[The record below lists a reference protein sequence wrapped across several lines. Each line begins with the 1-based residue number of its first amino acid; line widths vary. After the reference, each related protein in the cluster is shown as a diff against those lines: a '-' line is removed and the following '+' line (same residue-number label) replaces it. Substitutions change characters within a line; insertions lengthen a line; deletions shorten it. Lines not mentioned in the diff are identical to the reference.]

1 MGCVH
6 NPPVTTTI
14 APLAEWTSLHPAA
27 LAWADRAIL
36 APPGGPARP
45 ARSRALAAALA
56 ATNRRWGNPVDD
68 DLEGWLAGTE
78 VIVTGQQ
85 PGLVGGPLL
94 TLVKA
99 CAVAAEVARRRAA
112 GTPAVGFVW
121 LATSDD
127 DLPEMRWVRVPAGEE
142 VLSVREEGWERGAAL
157 GGLAVV
163 GGTVAGLLARLAAAH
178 PGELSAPAID
188 LARDCFAP
196 GTTLG
201 EACGRFLGRLL
212 SGLGVVLV
220 DALEPELARAGREVV
235 QRALAALPAVHG
247 ELAAQAHDFAA
258 RGWAAPIRVMPSRLP
273 VFRREGVR
281 RVPLPAREGHCPDDV
296 LAAHA
301 AAPEAFLPNVWLR
314 PLVAD
319 EVLDTHTSIL
329 GGAELAYHLQARSGW
344 DIVGVGRP
352 SWRLRPHVTV
362 LTSGERRLVRQLG
375 LEPPDLLR
383 ASPPRSTLPGRSLE
397 RRLHALQARTETRL
411 AALVEAARSELP
423 GAAGDAEATAKRV
436 QGSLAWLGERV
447 HAAALRASETG
458 AGRWRR
464 LRAFVRPD
472 GKPQERYL
480 SALAPLLRLGLGWP
494 AQLAGALDPCH
505 PGMQL
510 LGWEEG
516 GPW

>member
-1 MGCVH
+1 M
-6 NPPVTTTI
+6 PTL
-14 APLAEWTSLHPAA
+14 APLADWTSLHPAA
-27 LAWADRAIL
+27 VAWAEGTISIA
-36 APPGGPARP
+36 PGGPTRR
-45 ARSRALAAALA
+45 ARSRALAGALA

-68 DLEGWLAGTE
+68 DLEAWLGGAE

-127 DLPEMRWVRVPAGEE
+127 DLPEMRWARVPVGEE
-142 VLSVREEGWERGAAL
+142 VVEVREGGWERGTAL
-157 GGLAVV
+157 GGLVMVSDAV
-163 GGTVAGLLARLAAAH
+163 THLLARLAAAY
-178 PGELSAPAID
+178 PGELPAPAID

-235 QRALAALPAVHG
+235 QRALAALPLVNL

-258 RGWAAPIRVMPSRLP
+258 RGWVAPLRVSPGRLP

-281 RVPLPAREGHCPDDV
+281 RVPLPAREGHCPHEV
-296 LAAHA
+296 LTAHA
-301 AAPEAFLPNVWLR
+301 ATPEAFVPNVWLR

-329 GGAELAYHLQARSGW
+329 GGAELAYHLQARTGW

-352 SWRLRPHVTV
+352 RWRLRPHVTV
-362 LTSGERRLVRQLG
+362 LTSAERRLARQLG
-375 LEPPDLLR
+375 VRPVDLLR
-383 ASPPRSTLPGRSLE
+383 SSPPRRVLPGRGLE
-397 RRLHALQARTETRL
+397 RRLTRL
-411 AALVEAARSELP
+411 GTRLEVELGALVQAARPELP
-423 GAAGDAEATAKRV
+423 GVVGDAEATAKRV
-436 QGSLAWLGERV
+436 RGSLAWLGERAQV
-447 HAAALRASETG
+447 AALRAAEIE

-464 LRAFVRPD
+464 LVAFVRPN

-480 SALAPLLRLGLGWP
+480 SVLAPLLRLGLDWP
-494 AQLAGALDPCH
+494 AQLVEALDPSH

-516 GPW
+516 GRW

>member
-1 MGCVH
+1 MH
-6 NPPVTTTI
+6 NPPVTTTLL
-14 APLAEWTSLHPAA
+14 PLVEWTSLHPAA
-27 LAWADRAIL
+27 LAWVDGAIVV
-36 APPGGPARP
+36 PSGGPARAP
-45 ARSRALAAALA
+45 RSRALAAALA
-56 ATNRRWGNPVDD
+56 ATNRRWGNPVGD
-68 DLEGWLAGTE
+68 DLEAWLAGAE

-99 CAVAAEVARRRAA
+99 CAVAAEVARRRSV
-112 GTPAVGFVW
+112 GTPAVGFLW

-142 VLSVREEGWERGAAL
+142 LVSVRAEGWERGAAL

-163 GGTVAGLLARLAAAH
+163 GDTVADLLSRLAAAY
-178 PGELSAPAID
+178 PGELAAPVIE
-188 LARDCFAP
+188 LARECFVP
-196 GTTLG
+196 GATLG
-201 EACGRFLGRLL
+201 EACGRLLGRLL

-220 DALEPELARAGREVV
+220 DALEPELARAGSEVV
-235 QRALAALPAVHG
+235 RRALLALPEVNDA
-247 ELAAQAHDFAA
+247 LAEQAEVFAS
-258 RGWAAPIRVMPSRLP
+258 RGWAAPIKVAPSRLP
-273 VFRREGVR
+273 VFRREGAR
-281 RVPLPAREGHCPDDV
+281 RVLLAAHAGRCPEEV
-296 LAAHA
+296 LGAHA
-301 AAPEAFLPNVWLR
+301 AAPEAFVPNVWLR

-319 EVLDTHTSIL
+319 EVLDTHTSVL
-329 GGAELAYHLQARSGW
+329 GGAELAYHLQARAGW
-344 DIVGVGRP
+344 DLVGVGRP
-352 SWRLRPHVTV
+352 VWRLRPHATVVTA
-362 LTSGERRLVRQLG
+362 SERRLARQLG
-375 LEPPDLLR
+375 LGPADLLR
-383 ASPPRSTLPGRSLE
+383 PFPPRATLPGRGLE
-397 RRLHALQARTETRL
+397 RRLARLAARVEGEL
-411 AALVEAARSELP
+411 AALVQAARTELP

-472 GKPQERYL
+472 GKPQERHL
-480 SALAPLLRLGLGWP
+480 SVLAPLLRLGLDWP
-494 AQLAGALDPCH
+494 AQLAAALDPRH

>member
-1 MGCVH
+1 M
-6 NPPVTTTI
+6 TTTI

-27 LAWADRAIL
+27 LAWADRTIL

-45 ARSRALAAALA
+45 ARSRSLAVALA
-56 ATNRRWGNPVDD
+56 ATNRRWGNPVDE
-68 DLEGWLAGTE
+68 DLEAWLGGAE
-78 VIVTGQQ
+78 VVVTGQQ

-112 GTPAVGFVW
+112 GTPAVGFLW
-121 LATSDD
+121 LATADD
-127 DLPEMRWVRVPAGEE
+127 DLPEMRWIRVPAGEE
-142 VLSVREEGWERGAAL
+142 LVSVREEGWERGAAL

-163 GGTVAGLLARLAAAH
+163 GDTVADLLSRLAAAY
-178 PGELSAPAID
+178 PGELPTAAID
-188 LARDCFAP
+188 LARECFVP
-196 GTTLG
+196 GAGLG

-212 SGLGVVLV
+212 AGLGVVLV
-220 DALEPELARAGREVV
+220 DALEPELARAGRQVV
-235 QRALAALPAVHG
+235 QRALLALAEVN
-247 ELAAQAHDFAA
+247 EALAEGSAQFAS
-258 RGWAAPIRVMPSRLP
+258 RGWAAPIRVMAGRLP

-281 RVPLPAREGHCPDDV
+281 RVSLPAREGHCPDEV

-301 AAPEAFLPNVWLR
+301 AAPEAFVPNVWLR

-329 GGAELAYHLQARSGW
+329 GGAELAYHLQARSDW

-362 LTSGERRLVRQLG
+362 VTSGDRRLVRQLG

-383 ASPPRSTLPGRSLE
+383 TSPPRGTLPGRSLE

-423 GAAGDAEATAKRV
+423 GAVGDTEATAKRV

-472 GKPQERYL
+472 GKPQERHL
-480 SALAPLLRLGLGWP
+480 SVLAPLLRLGLDWP
-494 AQLAGALDPCH
+494 AQLAAALDPRH